1 MRITQTLSI
10 NTYRI
15 LTLKPTNSD
24 KYSFIFAFVKHV
36 NIPVLQEE
44 LR

>member
-24 KYSFIFAFVKHV
+24 KCLFLCLREYPSFTGKA
-36 NIPVLQEE
+36 
-44 LR
+44 